1 MEGRTRRMRRVAL
14 AVLAAL
20 QLALAASAW
29 TDLARRPARLVRG
42 PKWIWALV
50 IAVNFVGPLWYFRW
64 GRLPAADDPASEVA
78 GTGGPGPHLRPVPTA
93 APDGPDTPGTPAAP
107 VAPATE

>member
-1 MEGRTRRMRRVAL
+1 MEGRTRHTRRIVL

-20 QLALAASAW
+20 QLALAGAAW

-50 IAVNFVGPLWYFRW
+50 IAVNFVGPLWYLRW
-64 GRLPAADDPASEVA
+64 GRLPDPGPAAADPAA
-78 GTGGPGPHLRPVPTA
+78 PAAPGPVLRPVPAA
-93 APDGPDTPGTPAAP
+93 APAS
-107 VAPATE
+107 E